1 MKIII
6 KNLATIFLCLAGSA
20 SHLSSEESVEN
31 LCKDLISSIAKM
43 EDGIKI
49 IIEVREAKDI
59 RTNSQNRLWWK
70 WMEIISSEIG
80 YEKQEI
86 HDILKYK
93 FLLREEIIEGEMHQ
107 NLKSTTTLTKKEF
120 NKLTQDVFYW
130 ANDTFNIN
138 LPNE

>member
-1 MKIII
+1 MKAFGKIKKGKIIFDD
-6 KNLATIFLCLAGSA
+6 KAKFL
-20 SHLSSEESVEN
+20 N
-31 LCKDLISSIAKM
+31 SIAKI

-49 IIEVREAKDI
+49 VIEVREAKDV

-70 WMEIISSEIG
+70 WMEIISSELG

-93 FLLREEIIEGEMHQ
+93 FLLREEMMDGEIHQ

-120 NKLTQDVFYW
+120 NKLTQDVFFW

>member
-1 MKIII
+1 LKASGKIQKGKIIFDN
-6 KNLATIFLCLAGSA
+6 KADF
-20 SHLSSEESVEN
+20 
-31 LCKDLISSIAKM
+31 ISSIAKM

-93 FLLREEIIEGEMHQ
+93 FLLREEMIDGEMHQ

-138 LPNE
+138 LPND

>member
-1 MKIII
+1 MKAFGKIEKGKIIFDD
-6 KNLATIFLCLAGSA
+6 KAKFL
-20 SHLSSEESVEN
+20 N
-31 LCKDLISSIAKM
+31 SIAKM

-49 IIEVREAKDI
+49 VLEVREAKDV

-70 WMEIISSEIG
+70 WMEIISSELG

-93 FLLREEIIEGEMHQ
+93 FLLREEMMDGEIHQ

-120 NKLTQDVFYW
+120 NKLTQDVFFW

>member
-1 MKIII
+1 MKAFGKIEKGKIIFDD
-6 KNLATIFLCLAGSA
+6 KAKFL
-20 SHLSSEESVEN
+20 N
-31 LCKDLISSIAKM
+31 SIAKM

-49 IIEVREAKDI
+49 VLEVREAKDV

-70 WMEIISSEIG
+70 WMEIISSELG

-93 FLLREEIIEGEMHQ
+93 FLLREEMMDGELHQ

-120 NKLTQDVFYW
+120 NKLTQDVFFW